1 MDKLFLSEVENI
13 IEKSSF
19 TLKDEIRIDYL
30 DDCVEITYPILD
42 HANDY
47 IQVYLFKRE
56 DFIVLSDDGFIRNTG
71 DLFEIEW
78 TDEFEK
84 NLLRNLGVD
93 VVSFERDELVLSCTD
108 EEAANKLFLYVQT
121 LQKADLFL
129 SVIRGQK
136 GRSLWKN

>member
-1 MDKLFLSEVENI
+1 MDKLFLNKVEKI

-19 TLKDEIRIDYL
+19 TLKDGVRVEYL

-47 IQVYLFKRE
+47 TQVYLSKSE

-71 DLFEIEW
+71 DLFGIEW
-78 TDEFEK
+78 TEEFEK

-93 VVSFERDELVLSCTD
+93 GVSFEKEELVLSCTE

-121 LQKADLFL
+121 LQKADIILAA
-129 SVIRGQK
+129 IRGEN
-136 GRSLWKN
+136 G